1 MLLPLLAVG
10 LLGGLAGYAVGKST
24 SSSKPKTQPKEK
36 PKPEEAPK
44 PQEIVKE
51 IRINAPTL
59 VQSIVPTK
67 AKGITTAQRRAT
79 PTNRN
84 VMLQR
89 SASGLERP
97 LGLSVLERLLGLSV
111 YNFQKQFGGRRLG
124 LYNTGRLR

>member
-10 LLGGLAGYAVGKST
+10 LLGGLAGYAVGA
-24 SSSKPKTQPKEK
+24 SSSKPKPQPKEE

-67 AKGITTAQRRAT
+67 AKGITTAQRRAI

-97 LGLSVLERLLGLSV
+97 LGSLVLEHLLGSPVLGRLLGLP
-111 YNFQKQFGGRRLG
+111 GGRQLR
-124 LYNTGRLR
+124 LYNIGRLR

>member
-10 LLGGLAGYAVGKST
+10 LLGGLAGYAVGA
-24 SSSKPKTQPKEK
+24 SSSKPKPQPKEEPK
-36 PKPEEAPK
+36 PEEAPQPQEEPKPEEAPK

-67 AKGITTAQRRAT
+67 AKGMTTAQRRAT

-89 SASGLERP
+89 SASGLER
-97 LGLSVLERLLGLSV
+97 LLGLP
-111 YNFQKQFGGRRLG
+111 GGIRLG
-124 LYNTGRLR
+124 RYNTGRLR

>member
-1 MLLPLLAVG
+1 MLLPLLTAG
-10 LLGGLAGYAVGKST
+10 LLGGLAGYAAGKIT
-24 SSSKPKTQPKEK
+24 SSSKPKPQPKAE
-36 PKPEEAPK
+36 PEAPK
-44 PQEIVKE
+44 PQEIAKE

-67 AKGITTAQRRAT
+67 AKGMTTAQRRAT

-84 VMLQR
+84 VMLQH
-89 SASGLERP
+89 SASGLERLP
-97 LGLSVLERLLGLSV
+97 GLSVLGRLLGLPV

>member
-1 MLLPLLAVG
+1 MLPLLAVG
-10 LLGGLAGYAVGKST
+10 LLGGLAGYAIGA
-24 SSSKPKTQPKEK
+24 SSSKPKPQ
-36 PKPEEAPK
+36 PEEAPK

-67 AKGITTAQRRAT
+67 AKGMTAAQRRAT

-89 SASGLERP
+89 SASGLER
-97 LGLSVLERLLGLSV
+97 LLGLSG
-111 YNFQKQFGGRRLG
+111 YNSQKLFGGRWLW
-124 LYNTGRLR
+124 LYNTGKLRWWR